1 MGDLKKIKITN
12 AFWLGKVAP
21 FIAEFLKKVEMI
33 GVTYE
38 GLYTYFANTV
48 QNGDMAKQQGV
59 RDRGEF
65 WVVMDDTTPIAFAH
79 WFVKGLPFFGTV
91 HCDFIYSWQRK
102 KDPANLLL
110 DEYQKF
116 GEDHRA
122 QFWEADATNRAVF
135 EVLKRACGKRGMEVQ
150 ETGQI
155 NFMVWRKQ

>member
-1 MGDLKKIKITN
+1 MGELKAIKITN
-12 AFWLGKVAP
+12 AWWLGKVGP
-21 FIAEFLKKVEMI
+21 FISEYLKKVPTT

-38 GLYTYFANTV
+38 TLYSYIAQTV
-48 QNGDMAKQQGV
+48 QNGDICKQQGM

-65 WVVMDDTTPIAFAH
+65 WVVFDEKPIAFAH
-79 WFVKGLPFFGTV
+79 WFLKGLPFIGTV
-91 HCDFIYSWQRK
+91 HCDLIYSWQRK

-110 DEYQKF
+110 DEFQEF
-116 GEDHRA
+116 GVDHRA

-135 EVLKRACGKRGMEVQ
+135 EVLKRACEKRGFEVQ